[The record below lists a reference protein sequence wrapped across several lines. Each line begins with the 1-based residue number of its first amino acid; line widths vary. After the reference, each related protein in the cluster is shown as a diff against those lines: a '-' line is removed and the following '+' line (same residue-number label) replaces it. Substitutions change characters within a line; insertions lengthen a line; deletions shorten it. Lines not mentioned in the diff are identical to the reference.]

1 MKAIAGQDYLD
12 LFPNF
17 NLVSREN
24 DIERISSILCRKQNN
39 SLLISGLS
47 GVGISSILLGL
58 QSIKSSTNT
67 SFDILSKQ
75 FFWLDIDNLFA
86 SGDSQQINTEFQTI
100 IRSLEKTPNAV
111 LVISDAYNFIE
122 GARNTGN
129 SHFINTINNADKSN
143 TFQVIME
150 VHDEQLNSVYKWNNS
165 IHSFYTLYDVKELTG
180 ESLLNV
186 VREASK
192 ELSEYHGIKIDD
204 SAINES
210 IYLTNKYRDD
220 FGLGNAQPTRAIS
233 LLDRALSSYKQSI
246 NKYHP
251 SLQKLK
257 NEISKT
263 EDPKE
268 KEKLIELLKNSEEDW
283 LDIKERISKLSKA
296 QAQGEILRIK
306 YNEELENLQKKT
318 KETSDKLENEEV
330 KTFASLTSGAGF
342 ESKEI
347 IEIKKKIKTINNELE
362 ENSKE
367 YKELLLNVNKDLY
380 LSKNDV
386 TLEFSKISN
395 ISMNKLDENE
405 LELLRNLESNL
416 LKRIFGQDEAVRHV
430 ANAIKI
436 AKIDTIEESG
446 PKASYL
452 FMGPSGCGK
461 TELCKALAQNVFG
474 DEKSLIRF
482 DMSEYMEKHAVAKL
496 IGAPPGYEGFEA
508 GGILTN
514 TVRKNPVGI
523 YLFDEIEKAHPDV
536 FNIFLQILSDGR
548 LTDNIGRTVDF
559 SDTIIIMTSNIGQKY
574 YLDQSLSD
582 EEAKELA
589 NEELNNT
596 YRSELLNRFNGR
608 ENILHF
614 KRLSLD
620 VIEKIVYREIEKMS
634 VSYINKGLKIEISN
648 ETISNFCKD
657 HYDVVRGARGLPGYI
672 KANLRPI
679 IVNHLLSNPNDKGT
693 FIITYNKESKVFEVE
708 FRNIKRRV

>member
-39 SLLISGLS
+39 SLLISGPS

-150 VHDEQLNSVYKWNNS
+150 VHDDQLNSIYKWNNS

-283 LDIKERISKLSKA
+283 LDIKARISKLSNA

-306 YNEELENLQKKT
+306 YNEELENLQKKS

-620 VIEKIVYREIEKMS
+620 VIEKIVYREIQKMYD
-634 VSYINKGLKIEISN
+634 SYINKGLKLEISST

-693 FIITYNKESKVFEVE
+693 FIITYNKETKVFEVE
-708 FRNIKRRV
+708 FKNDKNI